1 VLLVGAG
8 LVLRSLA
15 RLRNVDPGFRT
26 HGVIAWQMF
35 LPGVRYP
42 DAAAQRTFYRNIM
55 QQVETLPGV
64 QSAGLAQPL
73 PFGPVDMV
81 ADTGFQIAGRM
92 APLADQMPQALITRA
107 NATYFSTMG
116 IPVQRGRVFTAQDTD
131 QSNAVVISETL
142 ARRYF
147 ASEDP
152 LGQRLLLGRQ
162 KLAMQ
167 IVGVVGDVKHNN
179 LRNQVRPEFYLPLA
193 RFTPGTAGLVVRTA
207 GDPALMMTALR
218 RRVWSVDS
226 ALAGNLAAPVESLLY
241 ASLAPDRI
249 AGVLLAA
256 FAATTLVLGLVGVYG
271 VLSYSVRQRT
281 REIGIRLAL
290 GASQGEVLRMVLGE
304 ALGLSAAGVAAGVLA
319 AVLLS
324 RYMAALLFGVTA
336 FDLPTYAVV
345 AVSVPCA
352 ALLAAYAPARR
363 ATRVDP
369 ATSLRAE

>member
-1 VLLVGAG
+1 
-8 LVLRSLA
+8 LRSLA

-26 HGVIAWQMF
+26 HGVIAWQIF
-35 LPGVRYP
+35 LPGVRYAN
-42 DAAAQRTFYRNIM
+42 AAAQRTFYSNVM
-55 QQVETLPGV
+55 EQVETLPGV

-81 ADTGFQIAGRM
+81 ADTGFQIAGRV
-92 APLADQMPQALITRA
+92 APSAGQMPQALITRA

-116 IPVQRGRVFTAQDTD
+116 IPVRRGRVFTAQDTD
-131 QSNAVVISETL
+131 QSSAVVISETL

-147 ASEDP
+147 AGEDP
-152 LGQRLLLGRQ
+152 VGQRLLLGRQ

-167 IVGVVGDVKHNN
+167 IVGVGDVKHNN

-207 GDPALMMTALR
+207 GDPASMMTALR

-226 ALAGNLAAPVESLLY
+226 ALAGNLAAPVETLLY

-345 AVSVPCA
+345 AISVPCA

-369 ATSLRAE
+369 ATSLRSE